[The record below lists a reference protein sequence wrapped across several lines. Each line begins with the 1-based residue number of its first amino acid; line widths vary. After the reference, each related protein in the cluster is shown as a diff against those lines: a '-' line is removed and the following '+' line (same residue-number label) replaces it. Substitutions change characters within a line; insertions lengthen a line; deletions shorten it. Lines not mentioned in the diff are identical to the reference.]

1 MAKKGG
7 LSRLIEFVI
16 GVIVG
21 IISTTIFWAYMVRDI
36 GPCEDKRSIHEEFDV
51 WT

>member
-1 MAKKGG
+1 M
-7 LSRLIEFVI
+7 SEFVI

-36 GPCEDKRSIHEEFDV
+36 GPCEFEKPSKKED
-51 WT
+51 

>member
-1 MAKKGG
+1 M
-7 LSRLIEFVI
+7 IEFVI

-36 GPCEDKRSIHEEFDV
+36 GPCEFEKSYARKEDESDGR
-51 WT
+51 